1 MKCPHCNQE
10 HPDNFQFC
18 PITGKKFSVLKACS
32 NPVCPDYGKH
42 ILPMDSLFC
51 PTCGCKLEIEGKLVN
66 GDCSKISLSVGSV
79 SFNMIK
85 VEGGTFKMGSTN
97 GEGRERP
104 VHDVTVS
111 SYYIGQT
118 QVTQALWTEVMGE
131 NPSDFVGDNKPVNRV
146 NWFDCELFLK
156 KLSEI
161 TKQQFRLPTEAE
173 WEYAAKGGNKSKGYE
188 YAGGN
193 QIENVAWFD
202 ENSNGEVHQVTK
214 KKPNELGI
222 YDMSGNVWEWCQDW
236 GERGYYKKSP
246 NRDPQGPS
254 SGTSRVVRGGGRNSI
269 AGNCRIAYRNF
280 NSPDNRR
287 SSIGLRL
294 VLVLNP

>member
-1 MKCPHCNQE
+1 MKCPYCNQE
-10 HPDNFQFC
+10 HPDGFQFC
-18 PITGKKFSVLKACS
+18 PATGKKLDQLKACTL
-32 NPVCPDYGKH
+32 NPGCPDHGKQ
-42 ILPMDSLFC
+42 ILPLDSMFC
-51 PTCGCKLEIEGKLVN
+51 PTCGCKLENNTKQVN
-66 GDCSKISLSVGSV
+66 EDRSKVSFAIGSV

-85 VEGGTFKMGSTN
+85 VEGGTFKMGSTT

-104 VHDVTVS
+104 VHEVTLS
-111 SYYIGQT
+111 PYYIGET

-131 NPSDFVGDNKPVNRV
+131 NPSDFIGDNKPVNRV
-146 NWFDCELFLK
+146 NWFDCEHFIK
-156 KLSEI
+156 KLNEI
-161 TKQQFRLPTEAE
+161 TNQKFRFPTEAE
-173 WEYAAKGGNKSKGYE
+173 WEFSARGGKKSKGYE
-188 YAGGN
+188 YAGSN
-193 QIENVAWFD
+193 KIEDVAWFD
-202 ENSNGEVHQVTK
+202 DNSNGEVHQITK

-246 NRDPQGPS
+246 NKDPQGPS

-280 NSPDNRR
+280 NSPDNKR

-294 VLVLNP
+294 VLSCQ